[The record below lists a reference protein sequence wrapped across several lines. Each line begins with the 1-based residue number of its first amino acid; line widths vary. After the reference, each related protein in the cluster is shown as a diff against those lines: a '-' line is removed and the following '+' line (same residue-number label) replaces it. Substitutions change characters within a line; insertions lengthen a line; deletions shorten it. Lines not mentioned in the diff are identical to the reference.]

1 MKGVQYFY
9 DKNGEP
15 QAVMIDLKK
24 NRRLW
29 EDIQDI
35 LVARQR
41 RSEPTIP
48 WEKVQENLRKAGKLA

>member
-15 QAVMIDLKK
+15 LAVMIDLKK

-35 LVARQR
+35 LVARER
-41 RSEPTIP
+41 RNEPTIP
-48 WEKVQENLRKAGKLA
+48 WEKVKENLRKAGKLA

>member
-9 DKNGEP
+9 DKDGEP

-24 NRRLW
+24 CGSLW

-35 LVARQR
+35 LVARKR
-41 RSEPTIP
+41 RNEPRIP
-48 WEKVQENLRKAGKLA
+48 WEEVKKNLKKNGKAP